1 LEVFG
6 NAVKALEGR
15 VLSFVIYRST
25 MLNFTGILSDSEYN
39 ESMARG
45 WESKSVEAQIEAKPA
60 NGNHAPRSRTPDQV
74 QHLIEKR
81 NLELA
86 RAKVAHELELS
97 QSERYSHMLQQSLS
111 ELDKKIEA
119 VSGRERSGSPLP
131 KS

>member
-1 LEVFG
+1 
-6 NAVKALEGR
+6 
-15 VLSFVIYRST
+15 
-25 MLNFTGILSDSEYN
+25 
-39 ESMARG
+39 MARG
-45 WESKSVEAQIEAKPA
+45 WESKSVEAQIEAKPERFSP
-60 NGNHAPRSRTPDQV
+60 APKTRTPGQV